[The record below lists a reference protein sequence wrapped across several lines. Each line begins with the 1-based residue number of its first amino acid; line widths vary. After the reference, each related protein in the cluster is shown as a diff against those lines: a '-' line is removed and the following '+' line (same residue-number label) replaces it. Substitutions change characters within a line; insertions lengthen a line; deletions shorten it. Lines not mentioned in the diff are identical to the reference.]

1 MPNDSS
7 TGGYLDPAVSPAPLE
22 GQLFDRF
29 IQQVVAAITGLD
41 GTLVRPRWQ
50 AEPPNLPPLGTDW
63 CAVGPVGFDADQYA
77 NVVHTDGQDAIYR
90 QERVELLLSFYGPDG
105 AEKAARWR
113 DGLSV
118 AQNREVLVLND
129 MQVQQLGPIR
139 RVPALIAERWQ
150 DRYDISTV
158 IVRAVHRVYP
168 VLNLISGSGT
178 LLTDTDPQLTADLDS
193 TA

>member
-22 GQLFDRF
+22 GQTFDRF
-29 IQQVVAAITGLD
+29 IQQVVAAVTGLD

-50 AEPPNLPPLGTDW
+50 HEPPNLPPLGTDW
-63 CAVGPVGFDADQYA
+63 CAVGPMGFDADQYA
-77 NVVHTDGQDAIYR
+77 SVNHTDDGDIILR
-90 QERVELLLSFYGPDG
+90 QERVELLLSFYGTDG
-105 AEKAARWR
+105 AANAARWR

-118 AQNREVLVLND
+118 AQNREVLVVNM

-150 DRYDISTV
+150 DRYDIDTV
-158 IVRAVHRVYP
+158 IVRAVLRVYP
-168 VLNLISGSGT
+168 VLNLLSASGT
-178 LLTDTDPQLTADLDS
+178 ILTDTTPPLTADLDA